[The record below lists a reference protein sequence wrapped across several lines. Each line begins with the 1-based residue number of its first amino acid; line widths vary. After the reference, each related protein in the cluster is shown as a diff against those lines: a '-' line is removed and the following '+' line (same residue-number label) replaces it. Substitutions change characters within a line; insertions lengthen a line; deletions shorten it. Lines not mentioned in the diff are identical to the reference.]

1 MREINLDKSR
11 CIGGIVLFGG
21 FSLFWVFGLI
31 KIGIYDKDES
41 FDKNLLFIVPAI
53 GFSLWLIKSF
63 FEYLI
68 PFLRF
73 YNLRIE
79 MLRDKLILRT
89 DTKECEIP
97 MTEDTTV
104 VCCMDGW
111 LIVWPSKKGNGIIL
125 LPRGLLGDNFLELC
139 FYFQENASYIPSQDI
154 IPNTKGN
161 PLRSQDLDYYQPNVD
176 YEAAEKEKK
185 KLLKSLKIKDWILLT
200 WNPLKYAKWPA

>member
-1 MREINLDKSR
+1 MKEIYSDKNS
-11 CIGGIVLFGG
+11 CIGVMIIYGGLSLCGVILMIGPIIKDENVTFDKILIAIVLG
-21 FSLFWVFGLI
+21 
-31 KIGIYDKDES
+31 IGI
-41 FDKNLLFIVPAI
+41 LLWP
-53 GFSLWLIKSF
+53 IKRF

-68 PFLRF
+68 SFLRF

-104 VCCMDGW
+104 MCCMGGW

-125 LPRGLLGDNFLELC
+125 LTRGLLGNNFLELC
-139 FYFQENASYIPSQDI
+139 FYFQENANYIPSPDI

-161 PLRSQDLDYYQPNVD
+161 SLRPYNLDYYQPNVD
-176 YEAAEKEKK
+176 YEVAKKEEK
-185 KLLKSLKIKDWILLT
+185 KLLKSLKINTWI
-200 WNPLKYAKWPA
+200 PLKYIKWPA

>member
-1 MREINLDKSR
+1 
-11 CIGGIVLFGG
+11 
-21 FSLFWVFGLI
+21 
-31 KIGIYDKDES
+31 
-41 FDKNLLFIVPAI
+41 
-53 GFSLWLIKSF
+53 
-63 FEYLI
+63 
-68 PFLRF
+68 
-73 YNLRIE
+73 